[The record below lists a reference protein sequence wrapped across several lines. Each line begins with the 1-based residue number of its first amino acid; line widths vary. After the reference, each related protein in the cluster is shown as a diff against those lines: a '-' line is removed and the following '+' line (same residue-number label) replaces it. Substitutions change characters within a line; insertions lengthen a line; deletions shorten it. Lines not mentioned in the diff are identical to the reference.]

1 MRASTPPLATVGG
14 FGTLSMHVGW
24 ERRRRRTIG

>member
-1 MRASTPPLATVGG
+1 LATVGG

-24 ERRRRRTIG
+24 ERRRRRRTIG